1 MVFMNISSIRDL
13 LVAEK
18 NVLVRADLEWP
29 HSAEASSG
37 RRLATHD
44 IIEYLKIRGAERIKI
59 IGHKGN
65 IDQVLELG
73 VDINFD
79 IRSDPREEAND
90 ESLAQELSNGFDV
103 YINEAFATSHRLHC
117 SIDALPRL
125 MKSQGKQVGVGLRF
139 EKEIETLSKV
149 TSDKVTSNKVVIIG
163 GAKSADKEKQA
174 KEFEKKGWIVL
185 RGGLLPGVDLRP
197 DGLDISQSLISNF
210 QSLISN
216 AQTIVVAGPM
226 GKYEVAPEGTKA
238 VFTAVAKSKA
248 YKIAGG
254 GDTEAALAKFG
265 LLGKF
270 DWISVGGGAMLAYL
284 STGTLVG
291 IDALA

>member
-1 MVFMNISSIRDL
+1 MISVRDL

-18 NVLVRADLEWP
+18 NVLVRADLEWIGENCP
-29 HSAEASSG
+29 
-37 RRLATHD
+37 RRQATKD
-44 IIEYLKIRGAERIKI
+44 IVEYLRIRGAERIKI

-73 VDINFD
+73 VDLNFD

-90 ESLAQELSNGFDV
+90 SSLAEELALGFDV

-125 MKSQGKQVGVGLRF
+125 MKSQGKQVGIGLQF
-139 EKEIETLSKV
+139 EKEIEILTKV
-149 TSDKVTSNKVVIIG
+149 TTDKVTSNRVVIIG
-163 GAKSADKEKQA
+163 GAKSKDKEKYA
-174 KEFEKKGWIVL
+174 EDLEKKGWVVL
-185 RGGLLPGVDLRP
+185 RGGLLPGVDLRS
-197 DGLDISQSLISNF
+197 DGLDISDSLISNYQSLISK
-210 QSLISN
+210 
-216 AQTIVVAGPM
+216 AETIVLAGPM

-254 GDTEAALAKFG
+254 GDTESALEKYK
-265 LLGKF
+265 LKNKF
-270 DWISVGGGAMLAYL
+270 DWISVGGGAMLEYL
-284 STGTLVG
+284 SSNDLPA
-291 IDALA
+291 IKALSE